1 RWRRRR
7 AGGCPRIGGV
17 PALEVKDVTVWFA
30 RQERPAVE
38 DVSFSLDEGRIAIL
52 IGPNGSGKST
62 LLKAILGLV
71 PFTGEVRVFGRP
83 AMEMRRQIGYVPQ
96 RLAFDLTLPLTVREA
111 VRMPLLGARGPD
123 AEAAFRHFVDALGIA
138 DLADRLLGTLSG
150 GQLKRAL
157 IARAMVT
164 TPRLLLLDEPEAG
177 IDVGG
182 EQTLY
187 ELLDRLVSH
196 HRLAALICS
205 HELDLVFRYAD
216 QVLCLNRRLQCTGP
230 PAEVLTADAL
240 ARLYGPATALYRHRP
255 GREA

>member
-1 RWRRRR
+1 
-7 AGGCPRIGGV
+7 V
-17 PALEVKDVTVWFA
+17 LALEVTDLTVWFEG
-30 RQERPAVE
+30 QERPAVE
-38 DVSFSLDEGRIAIL
+38 EVSFRLDEGQIAIL

-62 LLKAILGLV
+62 VLRAILGLV
-71 PFTGEVRVFGRP
+71 PFAGEVRVFGMP
-83 AMEMRRQIGYVPQ
+83 AAEARREIGYVPQ
-96 RLAFDLTLPLTVREA
+96 RLAFDLSLPLTVGEA

-123 AEAAFRHFVDALGIA
+123 AESSLRHFTEALGLA
-138 DLADRLLGTLSG
+138 DLSDRPLGALSG

-164 TPRLLLLDEPEAG
+164 RPRLLLLDEPEAG

-187 ELLDRLVSH
+187 ELLQRLVTH
-196 HRLAALICS
+196 HRLTALVCS

-216 QVLCLNRRLQCTGP
+216 QVLCLNRRLQCTGR
-230 PAEVLTADAL
+230 PAEVLTAEAL

-255 GREA
+255 GGVP

>member
-1 RWRRRR
+1 
-7 AGGCPRIGGV
+7 V
-17 PALEVKDVTVWFA
+17 LALEVKDLTVWFEG
-30 RQERPAVE
+30 QERPAVE
-38 DVSFSLDEGRIAIL
+38 EVSFRLDEGQIAIL

-62 LLKAILGLV
+62 VLRAILGLV
-71 PFTGEVRVFGRP
+71 PFAGEVRVFGMP
-83 AMEMRRQIGYVPQ
+83 AAEARRQIGYVPQ
-96 RLAFDLTLPLTVREA
+96 RLAFDLSLPLTVGEA

-123 AEAAFRHFVDALGIA
+123 ADNSVRHFTEALGLA
-138 DLADRLLGTLSG
+138 DLSDRPLGALSG

-164 TPRLLLLDEPEAG
+164 RPRLLLLDEPEAG

-187 ELLDRLVSH
+187 ELLQRLVTH
-196 HRLAALICS
+196 HRLTALVCS

-216 QVLCLNRRLQCTGP
+216 RVLCLNQRLQCTGP
-230 PAEVLTADAL
+230 PAEVLTAEAL

-255 GREA
+255 GGVP